1 MYKMSHV
8 AYQLSN
14 GMMINTLDE
23 AKESGLSYQVKY
35 IPEYEIDNLDDEVKA
50 RRRKLD

>member
-8 AYQLSN
+8 VYQLSN
-14 GMMINTLDE
+14 GMMVNTLDK

-35 IPEYEIDNLDDEVKA
+35 IPEYKVNNFDDEVKA